1 MRASSDIP
9 RRLSLGSRRAR
20 WAIVIA
26 VVVLI
31 ALIISA
37 QRIASIYTDFLW
49 FQSLGFTS
57 VWTKTI
63 TVETGLAATFAVIFF
78 GLLWGNLL
86 LADRLAP
93 AAPAPA
99 GDELVTRWQELV
111 APHMTW
117 VRVGVAGLLALIGG
131 ISAHS
136 QWDNWLLF
144 SNAAPYTST
153 SAPWDGLDPLNHMND
168 GFYVF
173 RLPFLSWLA
182 GWAFSALVVTL
193 LLCLVAHYLNGGIRP
208 HSAVQ
213 RVSPRVKAH
222 LSVLLAA
229 LALVQGVNYY
239 LERLSLVL
247 STKYVVDGATYTD
260 VHAVRP
266 ALLLL
271 IAISVIAAGLF
282 LYNVRQQGWLLPIV
296 AVALWA
302 LVWVLV
308 ANVYPALVQAL
319 VVNPAENVKEQPYIT
334 RNITATTEAYGLGNV
349 SDQPFQGDSLVTASQ
364 VTGNSSEAMANAQ
377 NLANVRLLDP
387 TIMGSTIS
395 KQQGFRGYFSMS
407 GPSTDR
413 YDLPSNDGNKTVETQ
428 VLISARDLN
437 PSGVPGSW
445 VNQHLQYTHG
455 YGAVITPANQSGVDP
470 SDGYPNYVLSGL
482 PPAGEPSLGSQP
494 RIYFDANPQS
504 ASGYVIANSA
514 QPEIDYEDPTTDNE
528 ISTHYTGTGGV
539 QTGGF
544 FRRVAFA
551 ISFGDYNILISGQVT
566 SQSRIL
572 YYRNVVQ
579 RLEKAAPFLSYDSD
593 PYPVVA
599 NGSLYWVD
607 DAYTT
612 TDNFPYSEQAN
623 TNRLSG
629 SSGLLDQPFNYVRN
643 SVKAVVNA
651 YTGQTW
657 FFVQD
662 PTDPIIQTY
671 ENAFPKLFTDMGKAN
686 SVIPGITDHW
696 RYPEDLFTVQ
706 TNMYQTYHQQNASVF
721 YAKSQAWS
729 IPQNPASGEVGSAT
743 TTLPDLPGIGVPA
756 PAPANQSVMPNY
768 ELMALPGESQ
778 QSFVLV
784 QPFVPASNGDKQN
797 LTAFL
802 TASSD
807 PSDYGQLTAFTIPA
821 SETVDGP
828 YLVSTAVETNSSI
841 SQEITLLS
849 QRGSKVV
856 LGNVVMTPIGQSLLY
871 IQPLYV
877 ESEQNGVP
885 RLNDV
890 VVVYNGTAYH
900 SGSGDPSLAGALCQ
914 ITNPSGGRPFNSYC
928 SNTSPPTTSTQT
940 TSPGSSSTATTTT
953 TTPTTAPTT
962 TGTTTSSSANSS
974 STSASSPPNTSLVL
988 PTPHSSLGQDLAG
1001 AQQDFAAAKAA
1012 LHQGDLATYQQ
1023 DIAAGEALVAQAD
1036 KLLNTS
1042 TTKTGTTTT
1051 GTTTTGTTTPG
1062 TTTTTTSPK
1071 TRKTSKV

>member
-1 MRASSDIP
+1 MLMRASSDIP
-9 RRLSLGSRRAR
+9 RRFSLGSHRAR
-20 WAIVIA
+20 WAIVIG
-26 VVVLI
+26 VVILI

-37 QRIASIYTDFLW
+37 QHIASLYTDYLW
-49 FQSLGFTS
+49 FQSLGFSS
-57 VWTKTI
+57 VWAKTI
-63 TVETGLAATFAVIFF
+63 TVQVGLAATFTVVFF

-93 AAPAPA
+93 VAPAPA
-99 GDELVTRWQELV
+99 GDELVSRWQELV
-111 APHMTW
+111 APHMRW
-117 VRVGVAGLLALIGG
+117 IRLGVAALLALIGG

-136 QWDNWLLF
+136 QWGNWLLF
-144 SNAAPYTST
+144 SNAAPFTST
-153 SAPWDGLDPLNHMND
+153 SAPWDGVDPLNHLND

-173 RLPFLSWLA
+173 RLPFLGWLA

-229 LALVQGVNYY
+229 LALVQGANYY

-282 LYNVRQQGWLLPIV
+282 LYNVRQQGWLLPVV

-334 RNITATTEAYGLGNV
+334 RNITATTEAYGLANV
-349 SDQPFQGDSLVTASQ
+349 AGQSFQGNSLVTSSEVA
-364 VTGNSSEAMANAQ
+364 GNSSEAAANAQ
-377 NLANVRLLDP
+377 SLANVRLLDP
-387 TIMGSTIS
+387 TVMGSTIT

-413 YDLPSNDGNKTVETQ
+413 YDLPTGSGDKMTETQ

-437 PSGVPGSW
+437 PSGVPASW

-455 YGAVITPANQSGVDP
+455 YGAVIAPANQTGVDP
-470 SDGYPNYVLSGL
+470 SDGYPNYVLAGL
-482 PPAGEPSLGSQP
+482 PPDGQPSLGPQP
-494 RIYFDANPQS
+494 RIYFDTNPQS
-504 ASGYVIANSA
+504 ASGYVIGNSA
-514 QPEIDYEDPTTDNE
+514 QAELDYEDPATGNE
-528 ISTHYTGTGGV
+528 ISTHYTGKGGV
-539 QTGGF
+539 PIGGF
-544 FRRVAFA
+544 FRRAAFA
-551 ISFGDYNILISGQVT
+551 TSFGDFNILISGQVT
-566 SQSRIL
+566 PQSRVI

-599 NGSLYWVD
+599 NGGLYWVV

-612 TDNFPYSEQAN
+612 TDNFPYSEQAD
-623 TNRLSG
+623 TDRLS
-629 SSGLLDQPFNYVRN
+629 SASGLLNQPFNYLRN
-643 SVKAVVNA
+643 SVKAVVDA
-651 YTGQTW
+651 YNGETW

-662 PTDPIIQTY
+662 PNDPIIKTY
-671 ENAFPKLFTDMGKAN
+671 ENAFPKLFTNMSKAD
-686 SVIPGITDHW
+686 SLIPGITSHW
-696 RYPEDLFTVQ
+696 RYPEDIFMVQ
-706 TNMYQTYHQQNASVF
+706 TNMYQTYHQQNPSVF
-721 YAKSQAWS
+721 YTKSQAWN
-729 IPQNPASGEVGSAT
+729 IPQNPASGEVGAAT
-743 TTLPDLPGIGVPA
+743 TTLPVLPGIGVPA
-756 PAPANQSVMPNY
+756 PAAPNQSVMPTY
-768 ELMALPGESQ
+768 ELMALPGQTQ
-778 QSFVLV
+778 QNFVLV

-807 PSDYGQLTAFTIPA
+807 PDDYGQLTAFTIPA
-821 SETVDGP
+821 GETVDGP

-856 LGNVVMTPIGQSLLY
+856 LGNVVMTPIGQSLMY

-900 SGSGDPSLAGALCQ
+900 SGTGNPSLAAALCQ
-914 ITNPSGGRPFNSYC
+914 ITNPGGSRPFGGYC
-928 SNTSPPTTSTQT
+928 SSATPPPSSQATPPATGH
-940 TSPGSSSTATTTT
+940 PGHATTTT
-953 TTPTTAPTT
+953 TPVTT
-962 TGTTTSSSANSS
+962 TSVTTVPSTTTSGPSTSTSSTTSSSAN
-974 STSASSPPNTSLVL
+974 TTVVL
-988 PTPHSSLGQDLAG
+988 PTPHSNLPQDLAG

-1012 LHQGDLATYQQ
+1012 LRQGDLATYQQ

-1036 KLLNTS
+1036 KLAQ
-1042 TTKTGTTTT
+1042 GPTTTT
-1051 GTTTTGTTTPG
+1051 GTTTT
-1062 TTTTTTSPK
+1062 TTTTAKK
-1071 TRKTSKV
+1071 TKKTS